1 MNSEGFFMRWSR
13 FVLPLISKSR
23 MVVSTHNGTPFR
35 FIHHLRVSS
44 YNPCCQR
51 HHSLCCKLNNSLM
64 YVNNSP
70 AGLRTNFSFSSIR
83 GYAKG
88 KDRGRDKNKGKKKVE
103 VSDEQLAEVIKIDSL
118 RTQMQKAVDRMKEE
132 YVKNLSLR
140 STTGSVETLQ
150 VNFEG
155 KEYELQ
161 ELAQIV
167 RKNPKTIIVNMTVFP
182 QTIPA
187 ALEAIAKSGMNLNPQ
202 QDGTTL
208 FIPVPKITKEHR
220 ENLAKNAK
228 ALFVKCKDSIREVQN
243 KFIRN
248 VKNNTNISQDLAY
261 DTQEQI
267 IALGD
272 QFVSEGETIYEAKH
286 TELIG
291 KD

>member
-1 MNSEGFFMRWSR
+1 MLLLCEMNIEGLFVRWSR
-13 FVLPLISKSR
+13 HVLPLISRSR
-23 MVVSTHNGTPFR
+23 MLVSTHNR
-35 FIHHLRVSS
+35 
-44 YNPCCQR
+44 
-51 HHSLCCKLNNSLM
+51 SLSRL
-64 YVNNSP
+64 
-70 AGLRTNFSFSSIR
+70 IR

-88 KDRGRDKNKGKKKVE
+88 KDRGREKKKT
-103 VSDEQLAEVIKIDSL
+103 DK
-118 RTQMQKAVDRMKEE
+118 
-132 YVKNLSLR
+132 
-140 STTGSVETLQ
+140 GSIETLS

-167 RKNPKTIIVNMTVFP
+167 RKNPKTIIVNMTAFP

-187 ALEAIAKSGMNLNPQ
+187 TLEAIAKSGMNLNPQ

-208 FIPVPKITKEHR
+208 FIPVPKVTKEHR
-220 ENLAKNAK
+220 ENLAKSAK

-243 KFIRN
+243 KFVRN

-261 DTQEQI
+261 NVQEQI

-272 QFVSEGETIYEAKH
+272 QYVSEGEKIYEAKH

-291 KD
+291 KE

>member
-1 MNSEGFFMRWSR
+1 M
-13 FVLPLISKSR
+13 L
-23 MVVSTHNGTPFR
+23 VSTHNRSLSR
-35 FIHHLRVSS
+35 FVHHSKVSS
-44 YNPCCQR
+44 Y
-51 HHSLCCKLNNSLM
+51 SLCHQCNHSVCCSLTNNLIFAS
-64 YVNNSP
+64 NSS
-70 AGLRTNFSFSSIR
+70 ASLRTKHNVPWNLCFSLIR

-88 KDRGRDKNKGKKKVE
+88 KDRGREKKKTDKGKKKID
-103 VSDEQLAEVIKIDSL
+103 VSDEQLAEVIKVDSL
-118 RTQMQKAVDRMKEE
+118 RTQMQKAIDRMKEE
-132 YVKNLSLR
+132 YVRNLSLR
-140 STTGSVETLQ
+140 STTGSIETLS

-167 RKNPKTIIVNMTVFP
+167 RKNPKTIIVNMTAFP

-187 ALEAIAKSGMNLNPQ
+187 TLEAIAKSGMNLNPQ

-208 FIPVPKITKEHR
+208 FIPVPKVTKEHR
-220 ENLAKNAK
+220 ENLAKSAK

-243 KFIRN
+243 KFVRN

-261 DTQEQI
+261 NVQEQI

-272 QFVSEGETIYEAKH
+272 QYVSEGEKIYEAKH

-291 KD
+291 KE